1 VLVNTAIRAQ
11 TGIRY
16 VLLSNRGILMT
27 AVTILVTIECISLAF
42 LIESA
47 VKFTAMRMTKR
58 RMLAERLVKLTAP
71 LSKYER

>member
-1 VLVNTAIRAQ
+1 
-11 TGIRY
+11 
-16 VLLSNRGILMT
+16 MT

-58 RMLAERLVKLTAP
+58 RMLAERLVKLTGP

>member
-1 VLVNTAIRAQ
+1 
-11 TGIRY
+11 
-16 VLLSNRGILMT
+16 MT
-27 AVTILVTIECISLAF
+27 AVTTLVTIECICLAF

-58 RMLAERLVKLTAP
+58 RLLAARLRKLTLS